1 MAIQQI
7 PLTTQPNQTFEI
19 PLDVNGTTIR
29 LQLTFRYNEMANY
42 WVMTVVG
49 DGGSILVD
57 NVPLVTGTW
66 PAANILDAYQYLD
79 IGSAYVINA
88 SNASVNDYPNASS
101 LGTDFVLIWS
111 DNAHT

>member
-29 LQLTFRYNEMANY
+29 LTLTIRYNEMANY
-42 WVMTVVG
+42 WVMTVG
-49 DGGSILVD
+49 DTNGNILVD
-57 NVPLVTGTW
+57 NVPLITGTW
-66 PAANILDAYQYLD
+66 PAANILDAYQYLG

-101 LGTDFVLIWS
+101 LGIDFVLIWS